1 VRTGEPVARG
11 GLRGRQSASHP
22 FTLSR
27 FHAFSCLTLVLL
39 CQACTSGPPPPD
51 TRPYEQQITE
61 WRQSKDAAFR
71 STSRDSFSPIP
82 EAQRAAFPG
91 LVYFPVDP
99 AYKVP
104 AYLTL
109 QPSKP
114 PQFIELQ
121 TSGPEE
127 RRMVPTGGSLAGT
140 VGGPTYKLIAFA
152 DEGSLTR
159 LFVPFYDLTNGTET
173 YRGGRYLEIDRTATG
188 IYDLDFNH
196 ASNPYCV
203 YNTHYDCPL
212 PPRENRLT
220 VAIRAGEEL
229 PASYNH

>member
-1 VRTGEPVARG
+1 VKERARG
-11 GLRGRQSASHP
+11 SSWLGLI
-22 FTLSR
+22 
-27 FHAFSCLTLVLL
+27 VL

-51 TRPYEQQITE
+51 NRPYEQQVAAL
-61 WRQSKDAAFR
+61 RQSKDAAFR

-91 LVYFPVDP
+91 LNYFPVDQ
-99 AYKVP
+99 AYRVP
-104 AYLTL
+104 AYLTR
-109 QPSKP
+109 QPTQP

-127 RRMVPTGGSLAGT
+127 RRRAQKVGSLTFTLAGE
-140 VGGPTYKLIAFA
+140 PSKLIAFA

-159 LFVPFYDLTNGTET
+159 LFVPFYDLTNGRET
-173 YRGGRYLEIDRTATG
+173 YRGGRYLEIERTASG
-188 IYDLDFNH
+188 IYDLDFNQ
-196 ASNPYCV
+196 ATNPYCV
-203 YNTHYDCPL
+203 YNTSYDCPI

-220 VAIRAGEEL
+220 AAIRAGEML

>member
-1 VRTGEPVARG
+1 MRQCLVERLNGRMGWWRIHCPIAPLPHCLILA
-11 GLRGRQSASHP
+11 GL
-22 FTLSR
+22 L
-27 FHAFSCLTLVLL
+27 LVSS
-39 CQACTSGPPPPD
+39 ACTSGPPPPD
-51 TRPYEQQITE
+51 TRPYEQQVIA

-82 EAQRAAFPG
+82 EAQRATFPG
-91 LVYFPVDP
+91 LVYFPIDP

-109 QPSKP
+109 QPTQP

-121 TSGPEE
+121 TSGPE
-127 RRMVPTGGSLAGT
+127 RRRKVQKVGSLAFTLAGQ
-140 VGGPTYKLIAFA
+140 TYKLIAFA

-196 ASNPYCV
+196 ASKCG
-203 YNTHYDCPL
+203 L
-212 PPRENRLT
+212 
-220 VAIRAGEEL
+220 RAL
-229 PASYNH
+229 

>member
-1 VRTGEPVARG
+1 MGSWRIHCPIAP
-11 GLRGRQSASHP
+11 LPH
-22 FTLSR
+22 
-27 FHAFSCLTLVLL
+27 CLILLVLVSS
-39 CQACTSGPPPPD
+39 ACTSGPPPPD
-51 TRPYEQQITE
+51 NRPYEQQVAA

-91 LVYFPVDP
+91 LAYFPVGQT
-99 AYKVP
+99 YRVP

-109 QPSKP
+109 QPTQP

-121 TSGPEE
+121 TSGPEQ
-127 RRMVPTGGSLAGT
+127 RRRVQKVGSLAFTLAGE
-140 VGGPTYKLIAFA
+140 PYKLIAFA

-159 LFVPFYDLTNGTET
+159 LFVPFYDLTNGRET
-173 YRGGRYLEIDRTATG
+173 YRGGRYLEIERTATG

-196 ASNPYCV
+196 ATNPYCV
-203 YNTHYDCPL
+203 YSTSYDCPI

-220 VAIRAGEEL
+220 VAIRAGEML